1 MIGRICG
8 TGSCLPRTVWTND
21 KLETFVDTSSQWI
34 QERTG
39 ICERHIAEED
49 ETTAYLASEAAKNAL
64 LNSGLKA
71 EDIDLIL
78 AATISPGRVMPG
90 VACEVQKNI
99 GAEYATCFDLNAAC
113 TGFLFALNTAQAYIA
128 QGIYRNAIVIG
139 AENLSN
145 LTNWN
150 DRGTC
155 ILFGD
160 GAGAV
165 VVKGETE
172 GLYEQVTHSIGE
184 KGEVLTLTDRNQ
196 KKYETFPDAP
206 ETYMQM
212 DGKAVFQFAV
222 TKVPEAVRE
231 VLEKAGIK
239 KEEVSYYVLH
249 QANERIILSAAKRLG
264 ESMEKFPVNM
274 KKYGNTSSASIP
286 ILLDELNKKGA
297 FKRGDNIVLSGFGAG
312 LSYGA
317 SILKW

>member
-145 LTNWN
+145 LTNWK

-165 VVKGETE
+165 VVKGESE
-172 GLYEQVTHSIGE
+172 GLYEQVTHSIGK
-184 KGEVLTLTDRNQ
+184 KGGVLTLTDRNQ
-196 KKYETFPDAP
+196 KRYEAFPNAP

-222 TKVPEAVRE
+222 TKVPEAVKE

-297 FKRGDNIVLSGFGAG
+297 FRRGDNIVLSGFGAG

>member
-8 TGSCLPRTVWTND
+8 TGSCLPRTVWTNE
-21 KLETFVDTSSQWI
+21 KLETLVDTSGQWI

-49 ETTAYLASEAAKNAL
+49 ETTSYLASEAAKNAL
-64 LNSGLKA
+64 LDSGLKA

-99 GAEYATCFDLNAAC
+99 GAEYATCFDVNAAC

-128 QGIYRNAIVIG
+128 QGIYKNALVIG

-145 LTNWN
+145 LTNWK

-165 VVKGETE
+165 VVKGESE

-184 KGEVLTLTDRNQ
+184 KGGVLTLADRNQ
-196 KKYETFPDAP
+196 KKYEAFPNAP

-212 DGKAVFQFAV
+212 DGRAVFQFAV

-239 KEEVSYYVLH
+239 KEEVSFYILH
-249 QANERIILSAAKRLG
+249 QANERIIFSAAKRLG
-264 ESMEKFPVNM
+264 ERMEKFPVNM

>member
-8 TGSCLPRTVWTND
+8 TGSCIPKTVWSNE
-21 KLETFVDTSSQWI
+21 KLEELVDTSSQWI

-39 ICERHIAEED
+39 ICERHIAEEE
-49 ETTAYLASEAAKNAL
+49 ETTAYLASEAAKEAL
-64 LNSGLKA
+64 LDSGLKPQ
-71 EDIDLIL
+71 EIDLII

-128 QGIYRNAIVIG
+128 QGIYKNAIVTG

-145 LTNWN
+145 LTNWK

-165 VVKGETE
+165 VVKSETE

-184 KGEVLTLTDRNQ
+184 KGEVFTLTDRNQ

-231 VLEKAGIK
+231 VLEKAEIK

-297 FKRGDNIVLSGFGAG
+297 FRRGDNIVLSGFGAG

>member
-8 TGSCLPRTVWTND
+8 TGSCIPKTVWSNE
-21 KLETFVDTSSQWI
+21 KLEELVDTSSQWI

-39 ICERHIAEED
+39 ICERHIAEEE
-49 ETTAYLASEAAKNAL
+49 ETTAYLASEAAKEAL
-64 LNSGLKA
+64 LDSGLKPQ
-71 EDIDLIL
+71 EIDLII

-99 GAEYATCFDLNAAC
+99 GAQNATCFDLNAAC

-128 QGIYRNAIVIG
+128 QGIYKNAIVTG

-145 LTNWN
+145 LTNWK

-264 ESMEKFPVNM
+264 ESMEKFPVNT
-274 KKYGNTSSASIP
+274 KKYRNTSSASIP

-297 FKRGDNIVLSGFGAG
+297 FRRGDNIVLSGFGAG

>member
-8 TGSCLPRTVWTND
+8 TGSCLPRTVWTNE
-21 KLETFVDTSSQWI
+21 KLETLVDTSGQWI

-49 ETTAYLASEAAKNAL
+49 ETTSYLASEAAKNAL
-64 LNSGLKA
+64 LDSGLKA

-99 GAEYATCFDLNAAC
+99 GAEYATCFDVNAAC

-128 QGIYRNAIVIG
+128 QGIYKNALVIG

-145 LTNWN
+145 LTNWK

-165 VVKGETE
+165 VVKGESE

-184 KGEVLTLTDRNQ
+184 KGGVLTLADRNQ
-196 KKYETFPDAP
+196 KKYEAFPNAP

-212 DGKAVFQFAV
+212 DGRAVFQFAV

-239 KEEVSYYVLH
+239 KEEVSFYILH